1 MMGRAGCALGLL
13 AVATTALPALACE
26 PTQDSLK
33 TSRIIQIDASNGPI
47 YGQITRFTREP
58 DFLKPKEV
66 VLTFDDGPSQRI
78 TRSILD
84 TLDKF
89 CVKATFF
96 PVGRMAIAN
105 PRLMREIA
113 AKGHTIGAHTY
124 TQQQQHENH
133 LTCHFP
139 LSLLSLP
146 FFLFRPSSQ
155 KNQCP

>member
-1 MMGRAGCALGLL
+1 MYLQKFGFGWKQADNRWSEGAMMGRAGCALGLL

-105 PRLMREIA
+105 PRLTPKSSILQVMEA
-113 AKGHTIGAHTY
+113 
-124 TQQQQHENH
+124 
-133 LTCHFP
+133 LTV
-139 LSLLSLP
+139 
-146 FFLFRPSSQ
+146 
-155 KNQCP
+155 